1 VDAMARS
8 KNKKTN
14 PNLIQLIK
22 ELKRFSYENDA
33 PIWKDIAKRLENPSS
48 KWAEVNVGKIE
59 RIAKENEMIIVPG
72 KMLGTGIINKPV
84 TVAAFRFSKDA
95 EKKIQDAGG
104 NVLSI
109 IEIIDKNPKGTN
121 IRIMG

>member
-1 VDAMARS
+1 MVKL

-22 ELKRFSYENDA
+22 ELKRFSYENNA
-33 PIWKDIAKRLENPSS
+33 PIWKDIAKRLEKPSGR
-48 KWAEVNVGKIE
+48 WAEVNVDKIE
-59 RIAKENEMIIVPG
+59 RIAKKNEMIIVPG

-104 NVLSI
+104 AVLSI
-109 IEIIDKNPKGTN
+109 IELVDKNPKGKD